1 MVLTRNRKAE
11 RSLPIVAPQRVF
23 PNDTRSCDTRY
34 PNLFLY
40 MTTWNENN
48 LLQYAEQRRSRLL
61 EYTVK
66 DAIKTGNRNLSK
78 EQRDEIY
85 KAFTTKP
92 DAFKKALKSLGIKS
106 GDDLLG
112 WTYEDFRKNILD
124 ALNLHSGKNVR
135 TGIEGLAE
143 GKDYMEIGRGS
154 EYGGWVAYIL
164 LSFKG
169 AQTIASNRV
178 EPSIHIQS
186 SSGDDV
192 EKATWCTAADED
204 MFQRYNQ
211 SGYLVDFFRF
221 DPNIPDADKKI
232 QATVIDDDPPLKDV
246 LNAENTVPGD
256 SSEVTS
262 FLKRKVVPLVR
273 EKAPELEQ
281 NYMDSLK
288 VEFAEYLNPTTHR
301 YDVPY
306 DKFQLLM
313 RNGRIL
319 LPVGVLSGNG
329 ESPVYSLTSLD
340 NFPTRIKNMSFFVYW
355 IVYDRAPVTI
365 PRTTLDNATFRIN
378 ADLKDLE
385 GIELINGGAIQ
396 LSLPQYL
403 DLGVEKCQ
411 ALIDT
416 MLSQHKELTPY
427 EQVVRVLDLDFA
439 EYIKLKSQGFRFPE
453 VIDWRDS
460 GTQYLYAK
468 EPLDLSNYML
478 KSLFILGVLV
488 SGKATV
494 SLNNVTVQDYLTLS
508 NLQVNPDNVHVSNLH
523 CNKLLNTT
531 LDGITVT
538 DPKSAVVLIENC
550 PNLERI
556 PDQFYQAL
564 RLQITN
570 CSKIGDYDSQDI

>member
-1 MVLTRNRKAE
+1 
-11 RSLPIVAPQRVF
+11 
-23 PNDTRSCDTRY
+23 
-34 PNLFLY
+34 

-48 LLQYAEQRRSRLL
+48 LLRISEQRKSRLL

-66 DAIKTGNRNLSK
+66 DAIKTGNKNLSK

-106 GDDLLG
+106 GDDLLN
-112 WTYEDFRKNILD
+112 WTYDDFRKKILD
-124 ALNLHSGKNVR
+124 ALNLHSGKNIR

-143 GKDYMEIGRGS
+143 GKDYIELGRGE

-169 AQTIASNRV
+169 SQTIASNRV

-192 EKATWCTAADED
+192 EKATWCTAADDD
-204 MFQRYNQ
+204 MFQRYTQ

-273 EKAPELEQ
+273 KKVPELEQ
-281 NYMDSLK
+281 SYMDSLK
-288 VEFAEYLNPTTHR
+288 TELAKYLNPTTHR

-340 NFPTRIKNMSFFVYW
+340 NLPTKIKNMSFLLYW
-355 IVYDRAPVTI
+355 TADDEAPVTI
-365 PRTTLDNATFRIN
+365 PRLTLDNASFLIN
-378 ADLKDLE
+378 ANLRDLE
-385 GIELINGGAIQ
+385 GIELLNGGTIR
-396 LSLPQYL
+396 LSVSQYL

-416 MLSQHKELTPY
+416 MLSQHRELTPY
-427 EQVVRVLDLDFA
+427 AQVARILDLDFA
-439 EYIKLKSQGFRFPE
+439 EYVKLKSQGFRLPE
-453 VIDWRDS
+453 VTDWRDS
-460 GTQYLYAK
+460 GTQYLYVK
-468 EPLDLSNYML
+468 EHLDLSNYML
-478 KSLFILGVLV
+478 KSLFILGVQENK
-488 SGKATV
+488 KAV
-494 SLNNVTVQDYLTLS
+494 ISLNNVTVQDYLTLS
-508 NLQVNPDNVHVSNLH
+508 SLQVNLDNVHVSNLH
-523 CNKLLNTT
+523 CNKLMNTT
-531 LDGITVT
+531 LDGLTVT
-538 DPKSAVVLIENC
+538 DPKSAVIMIENC
-550 PNLERI
+550 PNLEHI

>member
-1 MVLTRNRKAE
+1 
-11 RSLPIVAPQRVF
+11 
-23 PNDTRSCDTRY
+23 
-34 PNLFLY
+34 

-48 LLQYAEQRRSRLL
+48 LLHISEQRKSRLL

-92 DAFKKALKSLGIKS
+92 DAFKKVLKSLGIKS

-154 EYGGWVAYIL
+154 EYGGWVAYVL

-204 MFQRYNQ
+204 RFSSYSQ

-246 LNAENTVPGD
+246 LNAENTVPD
-256 SSEVTS
+256 DESEVTS
-262 FLKRKVVPLVR
+262 FLKRKVVPLLR
-273 EKAPELEQ
+273 EKVPELER

-288 VEFAEYLNPTTHR
+288 REFAKYLNPTTHR

-306 DKFQLLM
+306 AEFSRLL
-313 RNGRIL
+313 RDNRII
-319 LPVGVLSGNG
+319 LPVGVLSGHG
-329 ESPVYSLTSLD
+329 EHAICSLASLD
-340 NFPTRIKNMSFFVYW
+340 NLPTRIKNMSFYVYW
-355 IVYDRAPVTI
+355 AADDRTPVTI
-365 PRTTLDNATFRIN
+365 PRMTLDNATFFIN
-378 ADLKDLE
+378 TNLKDLE
-385 GIELINGGAIQ
+385 GIEFINGGAIH
-396 LSLPQYL
+396 LSLSQYL
-403 DLGVEKCQ
+403 GLGVEKGQ
-411 ALIDT
+411 ALIDA
-416 MLSQHKELTPY
+416 MISQHKELTPY
-427 EQVVRVLDLDFA
+427 EQVVGVLDLDFA
-439 EYIKLKSQGFRFPE
+439 EYVKLKSQGFKFPE
-453 VIDWRDS
+453 VIDWRNS
-460 GTQYLYAK
+460 GTLYLYVK
-468 EPLDLSNYML
+468 DPLDLSGYMF
-478 KSLFILGVLV
+478 KSLFIVGTREDEKV
-488 SGKATV
+488 TI
-494 SLNNVTVQDYLTLS
+494 SLNNITAQDYLTLA
-508 NLQVNPDNVHVSNLH
+508 NLQVNSDNVHVSDLH

-538 DPKSAVVLIENC
+538 DPKSAVIMIENC

-570 CSKIGDYDSQDI
+570 CSKIGDYDSQDT

>member
-1 MVLTRNRKAE
+1 
-11 RSLPIVAPQRVF
+11 
-23 PNDTRSCDTRY
+23 
-34 PNLFLY
+34 

-48 LLQYAEQRRSRLL
+48 LLRYAEQRRSRLL

-92 DAFKKALKSLGIKS
+92 DAFKKALKSLDIKS
-106 GDDLLG
+106 GDDLLN
-112 WTYEDFRKNILD
+112 WTYDDFRKNILD

-154 EYGGWVAYIL
+154 EYGGWVAYVL

-204 MFQRYNQ
+204 MFDRYTR

-221 DPNIPDADKKI
+221 DPNIPDADRKI

-262 FLKRKVVPLVR
+262 FLKKKVVPLVR
-273 EKAPELEQ
+273 EHAQELEQ
-281 NYMDSLK
+281 HYMDSIK
-288 VEFAEYLNPTTHR
+288 MEFAKYLNPTTHR

-306 DKFQLLM
+306 EEFSLLI
-313 RNGRIL
+313 RNNRIV
-319 LPVGVLSGNG
+319 LPTGVLSGHQ
-329 ESPVYSLTSLD
+329 EYAIYSLASLE
-340 NFPTRIKNMSFFVYW
+340 NFPTEIRNMSFNIYW
-355 IVYDRAPVTI
+355 ESDEETPVVL
-365 PRTTLDNATFRIN
+365 PKVVLDNAALGMSNIIY
-378 ADLKDLE
+378 LGGLE
-385 GIELINGGAIQ
+385 GVEFRNGGTIHLA
-396 LSLPQYL
+396 SAQYL
-403 DLGVEKCQ
+403 DLGVEKGQ
-411 ALIDT
+411 ALIDA

-427 EQVVRVLDLDFA
+427 EQVVRILDLDFLD
-439 EYIKLKSQGFRFPE
+439 YIKLKSQGFRLPE
-453 VIDWRDS
+453 VIDWRES
-460 GTQYLYAK
+460 GTLPIYTNDY
-468 EPLDLSNYML
+468 LDLSNYIFE
-478 KSLFILGVLV
+478 SLHVVGTLY
-488 SGKATV
+488 GKEPTA
-494 SLNNVTVQDYLTLS
+494 SLRDIKVQGYLTLN
-508 NLQVNPDNVHVSNLH
+508 NLQVNLDNVHIGNLR
-523 CNKLLNTT
+523 CSQLFNTT
-531 LDGITVT
+531 LDGLDIISPE
-538 DPKSAVVLIENC
+538 DAVIYIEHC
-550 PNLERI
+550 HNLTSV
-556 PDQFYQAL
+556 PQQFYKARRIL
-564 RLQITN
+564 ITD
-570 CSKIGDYDSQDI
+570 CGGVEDYYGENF

>member
-1 MVLTRNRKAE
+1 
-11 RSLPIVAPQRVF
+11 
-23 PNDTRSCDTRY
+23 
-34 PNLFLY
+34 

-48 LLQYAEQRRSRLL
+48 LLHISEQRKSRLL

-92 DAFKKALKSLGIKS
+92 DAFKKALKSLDIKS

-154 EYGGWVAYIL
+154 EYGGWVAYVL

-246 LNAENTVPGD
+246 LNAENTVPDD

-273 EKAPELEQ
+273 EKAPELER

-288 VEFAEYLNPTTHR
+288 REFAKYLSPTTHR

-306 DKFQLLM
+306 DKFQLLL

-319 LPVGVLSGNG
+319 LPVGVLSGHG
-329 ESPVYSLTSLD
+329 ESSVYSLASLD
-340 NFPTRIKNMSFFVYW
+340 NFPTEIKNMSFFVYW
-355 IVYDRAPVTI
+355 IVDDRAPVTI
-365 PRTTLDNATFRIN
+365 PRTTLDNATFRID

-403 DLGVEKCQ
+403 DLGTEKGQ
-411 ALIDT
+411 ALIDA
-416 MLSQHKELTPY
+416 MISQHKELTPY

-439 EYIKLKSQGFRFPE
+439 EYVKLKSQGFRFPE
-453 VIDWRDS
+453 VTDWRDS
-460 GTQYLYAK
+460 GTQYLYVGT
-468 EPLDLSNYML
+468 PLDLSNYMF
-478 KSLFILGVLV
+478 KSLFILGIRV
-488 SGKATV
+488 SQKAIV

-508 NLQVNPDNVHVSNLH
+508 NLQVNLDNVHVSNLR
-523 CNKLLNTT
+523 CNKLQNTT
-531 LDGITVT
+531 LDGLTVT
-538 DPKSAVVLIENC
+538 DPEDAVILIENC

-570 CSKIGDYDSQDI
+570 CSKIGDYDSQNT

>member
-1 MVLTRNRKAE
+1 MPDINFNPPFTQGG
-11 RSLPIVAPQRVF
+11 LPFAREFYPAP
-23 PNDTRSCDTRY
+23 PI
-34 PNLFLY
+34 NLFPY

-48 LLQYAEQRRSRLL
+48 LLHISEQRKSRLL

-92 DAFKKALKSLGIKS
+92 DAFKKVLKSLDIKS

-124 ALNLHSGKNVR
+124 SLNLHSGKNVR

-154 EYGGWVAYIL
+154 EYGGWVAYVL

-186 SSGDDV
+186 SSRDDV

-204 MFQRYNQ
+204 RFSSYSQ
-211 SGYLVDFFRF
+211 SGYLVDFLRF

-232 QATVIDDDPPLKDV
+232 QATVINDDPPLKDV
-246 LNAENTVPGD
+246 LNAENTVPD
-256 SSEVTS
+256 DESEVTS
-262 FLKRKVVPLVR
+262 FLKRKVVPLLR
-273 EKAPELEQ
+273 EKVPELER

-288 VEFAEYLNPTTHR
+288 REFAKYLNPTTHR

-306 DKFQLLM
+306 VEFSRLL
-313 RNGRIL
+313 RDNKII
-319 LPVGVLSGNG
+319 LPVGVLSGHG
-329 ESPVYSLTSLD
+329 EYAIYNLDSLD
-340 NFPTRIKNMSFFVYW
+340 NLPTKIKNMAFDVYW
-355 IVYDRAPVTI
+355 VAEDGVPVTI
-365 PRTTLDNATFRIN
+365 PRMTLDNATFRTN
-378 ADLKDLE
+378 ADLRDLE
-385 GIELINGGAIQ
+385 GLELINGGTIH

-403 DLGVEKCQ
+403 DLGMEKSQ
-411 ALIDT
+411 ALIDA
-416 MLSQHKELTPY
+416 MISQHKELTSY
-427 EQVVRVLDLDFA
+427 EQVVGILDLDFA
-439 EYIKLKSQGFRFPE
+439 EYVKLKSLGFRFPE

-460 GTQYLYAK
+460 GTQYLYVK
-468 EPLDLSNYML
+468 DPLDLSNYML
-478 KSLFILGVLV
+478 RSLFILGILE

-508 NLQVNPDNVHVSNLH
+508 NLQVNSDNVHVSNLH
-523 CNKLLNTT
+523 CNKLRNTT

-538 DPKSAVVLIENC
+538 DPKSAVIMIENC
-550 PNLERI
+550 PNLEYI

-570 CSKIGDYDSQDI
+570 CSKIGDYDNQDI